1 MFLVLVL
8 LTISGALV
16 TSFCQRDKDPIFR
29 LAFGHLVGTVAFSAI
44 TFCLA
49 LIFGFSK
56 LTVSIGF
63 FISCLPLV
71 FLLRSLKDFLRDYKG
86 IEKSWDSLVFYA
98 LLMLLMY
105 FFFQRAIFITD
116 EGIFTGAAHNLGD
129 LPLHLGII
137 YSFVDGNNFPPEN
150 PSFAGAALTYPFMV
164 DLVTASLM
172 KMGGELF
179 ETFLFQN
186 LFLIFSLVL
195 LLDYFVFKITN
206 NKLAGKLSVLILLFC
221 GGFGFFMF
229 FKDYWQDGRSL
240 FSVLWNLQNDYTI
253 RNEKFRWGNA
263 LTTLFI
269 TQRSLLF
276 GFPLTLGILTYL
288 WSFFSSSK
296 DNIDTS
302 EDKTY
307 ENNISILWRFKTFL
321 LKNLES
327 IFFGSLA
334 GSLILIHTHSLLV
347 LFLLCAV
354 LFWFS
359 LEKWKNWVLFGVSVC
374 LIAIPE
380 FLLIMS
386 KSAVNTKKFIGWHFG
401 WDKGN
406 ENIFVFWLINLGLFI
421 PLLLISLAYVAR
433 NKETKK
439 LIFYLPFALCFLIAN
454 TVKLAPWEWDNIKIL
469 IYWFVGSLPFVALL
483 LAMLFESRNLVL
495 RLIAFICMVSLCLS
509 GALDVWRTVSGQI
522 NYDVF
527 SKDAVEIA
535 NLIKQKTEPN
545 ALFLN
550 APTYNSA
557 VVLSG
562 RRSLM
567 RYTGHL
573 HSYGIDYEERARDV
587 ERIYKGGAEAD
598 ALLAKY
604 MIDYVIVSPEEYAN
618 LPLINDDYFQK
629 FSLVAQV
636 GAYRVYKIK

>member
-1 MFLVLVL
+1 
-8 LTISGALV
+8 
-16 TSFCQRDKDPIFR
+16 
-29 LAFGHLVGTVAFSAI
+29 
-44 TFCLA
+44 
-49 LIFGFSK
+49 
-56 LTVSIGF
+56 
-63 FISCLPLV
+63 
-71 FLLRSLKDFLRDYKG
+71 
-86 IEKSWDSLVFYA
+86 
-98 LLMLLMY
+98 
-105 FFFQRAIFITD
+105 
-116 EGIFTGAAHNLGD
+116 
-129 LPLHLGII
+129 
-137 YSFVDGNNFPPEN
+137 
-150 PSFAGAALTYPFMV
+150 
-164 DLVTASLM
+164 
-172 KMGGELF
+172 
-179 ETFLFQN
+179 
-186 LFLIFSLVL
+186 
-195 LLDYFVFKITN
+195 
-206 NKLAGKLSVLILLFC
+206 
-221 GGFGFFMF
+221 
-229 FKDYWQDGRSL
+229 
-240 FSVLWNLQNDYTI
+240 
-253 RNEKFRWGNA
+253 
-263 LTTLFI
+263 
-269 TQRSLLF
+269 
-276 GFPLTLGILTYL
+276 
-288 WSFFSSSK
+288 
-296 DNIDTS
+296 
-302 EDKTY
+302 
-307 ENNISILWRFKTFL
+307 
-321 LKNLES
+321 
-327 IFFGSLA
+327 
-334 GSLILIHTHSLLV
+334 
-347 LFLLCAV
+347 
-354 LFWFS
+354 
-359 LEKWKNWVLFGVSVC
+359 
-374 LIAIPE
+374 
-380 FLLIMS
+380 MS

-495 RLIAFICMVSLCLS
+495 KLIAFICMVSLCLS